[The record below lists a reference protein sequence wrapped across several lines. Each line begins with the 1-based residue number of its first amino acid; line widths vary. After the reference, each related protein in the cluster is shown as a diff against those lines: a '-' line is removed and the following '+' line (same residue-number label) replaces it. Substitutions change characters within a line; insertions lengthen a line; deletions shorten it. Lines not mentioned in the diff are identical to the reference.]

1 MNVPAQNIDMNCRL
15 PSAIHRLNCLLLIMT
30 WMAPVS
36 IIPKSDGTRG
46 KTIWRSTLHIWP
58 IPCSIFSSGRHM
70 RSIHQHHPCQCRFD
84 SSLVMHTL
92 NAHTRARTSSLSQCS
107 QTQTTDHSTPPH
119 STATAGIFNQRYCL
133 CGDRNYGEES
143 TSTEIRGS
151 KEKRGYSMRYPARSR
166 RGERINCDGIQADTT
181 IHNTPRFYIWFR
193 ICLDSPFNSNE
204 EDECKK
210 KILMAQIK

>member
-1 MNVPAQNIDMNCRL
+1 MRHPHEIEKACCPPLKLHNLPFGYATHNPIRSLTLCIISDYLPFHNMNVPAQNIDMNCRL
-15 PSAIHRLNCLLLIMT
+15 PSAIHRLNCLLLIMI

-92 NAHTRARTSSLSQCS
+92 NAHTHARALHHRHNALRRRQPIIRPLRIPPQQPASLTDDIVFVGIKTMAKSQR
-107 QTQTTDHSTPPH
+107 
-119 STATAGIFNQRYCL
+119 QR
-133 CGDRNYGEES
+133 S
-143 TSTEIRGS
+143 
-151 KEKRGYSMRYPARSR
+151 
-166 RGERINCDGIQADTT
+166 
-181 IHNTPRFYIWFR
+181 
-193 ICLDSPFNSNE
+193 
-204 EDECKK
+204 
-210 KILMAQIK
+210 